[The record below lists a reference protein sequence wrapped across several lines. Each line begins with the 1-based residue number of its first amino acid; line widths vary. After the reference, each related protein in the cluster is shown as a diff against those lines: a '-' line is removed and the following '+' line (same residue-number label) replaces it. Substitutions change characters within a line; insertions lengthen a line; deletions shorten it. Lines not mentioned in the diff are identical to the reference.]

1 MAATNLHPQA
11 CRNLSRALRQGLGTT
26 VNPVAAYAWLSLY
39 ANTLAGRIGGQ
50 VELNELALKL
60 DTDALKQAKHL
71 AAQFKAGHW
80 QMPSTLAIPASDPR
94 LKLSGIALGKT
105 PLAVINGKSL
115 SEGESIKLTLKSDS
129 LVIKCLKIQS
139 DSVLIA
145 VEGEDTPRLL
155 ELNK

>member
-1 MAATNLHPQA
+1 MDL
-11 CRNLSRALRQGLGTT
+11 
-26 VNPVAAYAWLSLY
+26 
-39 ANTLAGRIGGQ
+39 
-50 VELNELALKL
+50 
-60 DTDALKQAKHL
+60 
-71 AAQFKAGHW
+71 
-80 QMPSTLAIPASDPR
+80 TLAIPASDPR

-145 VEGEDTPRLL
+145 VEDEDTPRLL
-155 ELNK
+155 ELKK